1 MQKEEIKQ
9 AIIMTHNIFSA
20 NNLPELSWL
29 PTAANPTMNPLSI
42 TL

>member
-9 AIIMTHNIFSA
+9 AIIMTHNIIFSA
-20 NNLPELSWL
+20 NLPELSWP

-42 TL
+42 TS

>member
-20 NNLPELSWL
+20 NLPELSWL